1 MKLAVLASGEGT
13 NFQAIAEAE
22 RLGHLGSAALVL
34 LVSDQPTARALERAK
49 QLGVPARII
58 DPVVHRSREVFDQA
72 LIRLLEEQGIELV
85 ALAGYMRVLSA
96 PVVQRFRG
104 RLINIHP
111 ALLPSFPG
119 AHAIRDAL
127 RHGVKMTGV
136 TVHYVDE
143 GVDTGP
149 IIAQESVPV
158 LSDDTEETLAARIHV
173 VEHRFYPDMLRQ
185 IAEGRVRLDGRR
197 VVVTVAAGSAA
208 RADRR

>member
-1 MKLAVLASGEGT
+1 MRIAVLASGEGT

-22 RLGHLGSAALVL
+22 RLGRLDSASLVL
-34 LVSDQPTARALERAK
+34 LVSDQPAARALERAK
-49 QLGVPARII
+49 QLGVPARVI
-58 DPVVHRSREVFDQA
+58 DPAVHRLREAFDQA
-72 LIRLLEEQGIELV
+72 LIHLLEEQRIELV

-127 RHGVKMTGV
+127 RHGVKVTGA
-136 TVHYVDE
+136 TVHFVDE

-149 IIAQESVPV
+149 MIAQESVPV
-158 LSDDTEETLAARIHV
+158 LPDDTEETLAVRIHA
-173 VEHRFYPDMLRQ
+173 VEHRLYPDVLQQ

-197 VVVTVAAGSAA
+197 VVVTAAAGSAA